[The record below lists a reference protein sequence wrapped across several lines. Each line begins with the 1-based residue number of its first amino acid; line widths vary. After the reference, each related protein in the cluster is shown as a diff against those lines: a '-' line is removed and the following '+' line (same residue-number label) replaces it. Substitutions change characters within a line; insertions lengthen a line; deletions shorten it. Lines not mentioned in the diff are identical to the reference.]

1 MLVRDTW
8 VKVFCYEAV
17 QVLVLKLELGARLQ
31 AGVQSLRRRRGE
43 TPLPLT
49 SLWGEMQSVTV
60 LWEPGIESA
69 NM

>member
-31 AGVQSLRRRRGE
+31 AGVQLPASE
-43 TPLPLT
+43 TWRDTLT
-49 SLWGEMQSVTV
+49 AYIFMG
-60 LWEPGIESA
+60 
-69 NM
+69 